1 MQKRFY
7 LEFSICACEC
17 DKDCQIDEYLKS
29 CNCAKSLIDD
39 SVILCDEVV
48 DILETVSK
56 NSNDNKATH
65 KMNYYILL
73 TFLLVAILLL
83 IIITICCYCIKHQS
97 TQKHISLY

>member
-1 MQKRFY
+1 MSVIKIAR
-7 LEFSICACEC
+7 LN
-17 DKDCQIDEYLKS
+17 EYLKN

-39 SVILCDEVV
+39 SVIPCDEIV
-48 DILETVSK
+48 DTLETVSI

-65 KMNYYILL
+65 KMYYYILL

-83 IIITICCYCIKHQS
+83 IIVTICCYCIKHQS